1 MRWLLM
7 TYIFQLAK
15 VPKRSPKKCQKK
27 NLCNNTRKCS
37 RFRGFIPKGLCGY
50 VLLLGIFIIQCSE
63 APKPLKLSLIFRLL
77 VIWIFGHPYFWTCG
91 LLAWTSGLWTGFP
104 DFWTTSS
111 FGISGLWTC
120 GHLNFWSSKL
130 LDIWT
135 SGLLDI
141 WNSGLLD
148 FKPSGLWNS
157 GHLNF
162 HSDPCPDW
170 DILDLPCMLHKSQ
183 IPNVLPGHHH
193 RVVAW
198 ASRFR
203 KSCHAL
209 CLTVGNNWSH
219 TCISFDNN
227 CQSFAVITMIF

>member
-1 MRWLLM
+1 MHLPSS
-7 TYIFQLAK
+7 TYAPTLVNGCTYPRQ
-15 VPKRSPKKCQKK
+15 
-27 NLCNNTRKCS
+27 
-37 RFRGFIPKGLCGY
+37 
-50 VLLLGIFIIQCSE
+50 QCTY
-63 APKPLKLSLIFRLL
+63 P
-77 VIWIFGHPYFWTCG
+77 G
-91 LLAWTSGLWTGFP
+91 LLFDWFTFYLLEQSLWTGFP
-104 DFWTTSS
+104 DFQTTSS

-198 ASRFR
+198 ASRFH

>member
-1 MRWLLM
+1 M
-7 TYIFQLAK
+7 
-15 VPKRSPKKCQKK
+15 PKRSPKKCQKK

-37 RFRGFIPKGLCGY
+37 RFRGFIPKGL
-50 VLLLGIFIIQCSE
+50 
-63 APKPLKLSLIFRLL
+63 
-77 VIWIFGHPYFWTCG
+77 
-91 LLAWTSGLWTGFP
+91 
-104 DFWTTSS
+104 FWTTSS

-135 SGLLDI
+135 SGLLNI

-227 CQSFAVITMIF
+227 CQSFTVITMIF